1 MTRLPAEPRET
12 LTGFFRAVSDV
23 MLVMIGWIL
32 WLGPIGVIALAYVVG
47 AKAGGSAFGA
57 LLHYVLIIS
66 AVGVVIWLLSFPM
79 GAIGGRV
86 GFGRFV
92 RAVSSSQAVALST
105 QSSLASLPAMLRGAE
120 KLEIPVQASGIV
132 LSLAVA

>member
-86 GFGRFV
+86 EFGRFV
-92 RAVSSSQAVALST
+92 RALSSSQPVAIRT
-105 QSSLASLPAMLRGAE
+105 QSSLSSLPAILRGAE
-120 KLEIPVQASGIV
+120 E
-132 LSLAVA
+132 LSITVKTT